1 MTARPARNLT
11 RAIELDA
18 LRGLALFMMFG
29 HHLMFDLRYLFAL
42 DVFAWQESWW
52 FINLM
57 RPFFLTVFLVVSGI
71 SSSFSRSN
79 FKRGWRLLAVALGF
93 TAATTVASVLSHND
107 FYILFNVLHLLAV
120 GTLLYAGLS
129 SLRWALS
136 QRAIDATLTLATVV
150 ILYLG
155 SLMPDLNRLV
165 AGNWLTLPLGI
176 LPAGSPGM
184 ADYLPL
190 FPWLGF
196 FFAGV
201 LIGRQVYADRQSAVP
216 APALKSTPIQAV
228 LRPFAH
234 LGRNSLLYYVLHQ
247 PVLLAILFGL
257 QAIGWL
263 G

>member
-1 MTARPARNLT
+1 MTARPASHLT

-29 HHLMFDLRYLFAL
+29 HHLIFDLRYLFAL

-52 FINLM
+52 FINLL

-79 FKRGWRLLAVALGF
+79 FKRGVRLLAVALAF
-93 TAATTVASVLSHND
+93 TIVSSLASWLSHTD

-129 SLRWALS
+129 SLRWSLS
-136 QRAIDATLTLATVV
+136 RRVIDATLTLATVV

-190 FPWLGF
+190 FPWLSF

-201 LIGRQVYADRQSAVP
+201 LIGRQVYTDRQSALP
-216 APALKSTPIQAV
+216 APVLKLTPVRAI

-234 LGRNSLLYYVLHQ
+234 LGRNSLLYYALHQ
-247 PVLLAILFGL
+247 PIILAILFGL